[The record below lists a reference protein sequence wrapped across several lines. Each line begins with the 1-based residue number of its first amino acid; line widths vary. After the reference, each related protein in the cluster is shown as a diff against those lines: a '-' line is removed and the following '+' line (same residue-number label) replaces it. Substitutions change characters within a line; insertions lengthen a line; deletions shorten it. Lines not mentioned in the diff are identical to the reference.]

1 MTKDSPVAEPA
12 AFGLLGLAIITLLVG
27 IYQIGLMENWVLVL
41 PWALVL
47 GGATQL
53 MAGFM
58 DFKRKN
64 IFGATAFSAY
74 GVFWIAIAITWT
86 IELLAANATFVE
98 GLVFDST
105 TIGWVALGWLIFT
118 VYMTYGSLFIT
129 KVLAIIFILIDL
141 VFITLFAHV
150 FAGVPLVAP
159 GIAHLLLSV
168 AAFYGSAAVVLNN
181 QLGRTVLPVGK
192 PFLE

>member
-1 MTKDSPVAEPA
+1 MTENSSVAEPA

-27 IYQIGLMENWVLVL
+27 IYQIGLMANCVLIL

-47 GGATQL
+47 GGGAQL
-53 MAGFM
+53 FAGFM

-86 IELLAANATFVE
+86 IEILATNATFVE
-98 GLVFDST
+98 GLAFDGT

-118 VYMTYGSLFIT
+118 LYMTYGSMFIT
-129 KVLAIIFILIDL
+129 KVLAIIFVLIDL
-141 VFITLFAHV
+141 VFIALFVHV
-150 FAGVPLVAP
+150 FAGVPLVVP
-159 GIAHLLLSV
+159 GIAHLLLSAV
-168 AAFYGSAAVVLNN
+168 AFYGSAAVVLNN
-181 QLGRTVLPVGK
+181 QLGKTVLPVGK
-192 PFLE
+192 PFLK